1 MLTDQAIDDA
11 CAQAGIGRRTLE
23 SRQRDPDTV
32 RRREIVAWLLH
43 GAHGWT
49 QKEIGLALH
58 ANRWTGA
65 DLATDALGILEGC
78 HRLLSSTYLRFAAR
92 WEQGARADRLIRAA
106 SGASKVVMLA
116 TGLRAADIFGDE
128 PEQP

>member
-32 RRREIVAWLLH
+32 RRREIVGWLLYH
-43 GAHGWT
+43 AHGWT

-58 ANRWTGA
+58 RTPRQVKN
-65 DLATDALGILEGC
+65 
-78 HRLLSSTYLRFAAR
+78 LLRNQR
-92 WEQGARADRLIRAA
+92 
-106 SGASKVVMLA
+106 VVSP
-116 TGLRAADIFGDE
+116 TRGNK
-128 PEQP
+128 

>member
-32 RRREIVAWLLH
+32 RRREIVAWLLA

-49 QKEIGLALH
+49 QREIGLALH
-58 ANRWTGA
+58 RTPRQIKNLLRN
-65 DLATDALGILEGC
+65 
-78 HRLLSSTYLRFAAR
+78 HR
-92 WEQGARADRLIRAA
+92 
-106 SGASKVVMLA
+106 VVS
-116 TGLRAADIFGDE
+116 
-128 PEQP
+128 P

>member
-43 GAHGWT
+43 YAHGWT
-49 QKEIGLALH
+49 QKEVSLAIKRTLRQTQSLLR
-58 ANRWTGA
+58 N
-65 DLATDALGILEGC
+65 
-78 HRLLSSTYLRFAAR
+78 HRVASYS
-92 WEQGARADRLIRAA
+92 IR
-106 SGASKVVMLA
+106 SKS
-116 TGLRAADIFGDE
+116 
-128 PEQP
+128 